1 MSTQAMAWIGF
12 NVFVLAMLILDA
24 AVFHRKAHEV
34 KFKEA
39 LLWSG
44 FWISLA
50 LLFNVGIYY
59 FKGKEAALQFLAGY
73 LIEESLSIDNLFV
86 FLLIFSYFKV
96 PHLYQHKILFWG
108 ILGAQVMRAVFIFA
122 GVALIHKFHWIIYI
136 FGAFLMF
143 SGLKLF
149 FEKDKKVSPEKNIV
163 LRGFKKFFPVTHDY
177 HDGKFFVKETGKWTA
192 TPLFV
197 VLLVIETT
205 DLVFAVDSIPAIL
218 AITKD
223 PFIVYTSNIFAILGL
238 RALYFALAELM
249 KLFHNLHYGLGVIL
263 VFVGIKMLLESVM
276 EIPIVAALGFI
287 VMTLIA
293 SVISSIIFPAKKTGS
308 IT

>member
-1 MSTQAMAWIGF
+1 
-12 NVFVLAMLILDA
+12 MLFLDA

-39 LLWSG
+39 LLWSA

-50 LLFNVGIYY
+50 LLFNVGIYFY
-59 FKGKEAALQFLAGY
+59 KGKEAALQFLAGY
-73 LIEESLSIDNLFV
+73 LIEESLSVDNLFV
-86 FLLIFSYFKV
+86 FLLIFSYFRV
-96 PHLYQHKILFWG
+96 PHLHQHKILFWG
-108 ILGAQVMRAVFIFA
+108 ILGAQVMRAIFIFA
-122 GVALIHKFHWIIYI
+122 GVALIHQFHWIIYL
-136 FGAFLMF
+136 FGAFLVF
-143 SGLKLF
+143 SGFKLF
-149 FEKDKKVSPEKNIV
+149 FEKDKKVDPEKNIV
-163 LRGFKKFFPVTHDY
+163 LRVFKKFFPVTHSY
-177 HDGKFFVKETGKWTA
+177 HDGKFFIREAGRWVA

-205 DLVFAVDSIPAIL
+205 DLLFAVDSIPAIL

-249 KLFHNLHYGLGVIL
+249 KLFHHLHYGLGAIL
-263 VFVGIKMLLESVM
+263 IFVGVKMLLESVWN
-276 EIPIVAALGFI
+276 IPIAAALGFI
-287 VMTLIA
+287 VVTLIV
-293 SVISSIIFPAKKTGS
+293 SVISSIMCPAEKKDS

>member
-1 MSTQAMAWIGF
+1 MAWIGF